1 MKMEHVDPVTTP
13 LWYALR
19 DLSRSHSRNPAYRV
33 LSDEGFEVFTPMT
46 QRLFMEN
53 GRQVSRKV
61 PFMPDLLFV
70 HEVRERLD
78 VAVERVTNLQY
89 RFARGGY
96 RLPITVPNKDMEDF
110 IRAVASSDEPRYF
123 RPEEITPAMFGRGI
137 RIVGGPLDGHE
148 GRLLTA
154 RGSKRRWLLVEL
166 PNFLTAAVEVS
177 PEFIRVA
184 E

>member
-1 MKMEHVDPVTTP
+1 MAFREDKNEKC
-13 LWYALR
+13 WYVLR
-19 DLSRSHSRNPAYRV
+19 DLKRPNAKLPAYRE
-33 LSDEGFEVFTPMT
+33 LSAARFEVFTPLEDRVVT
-46 QRLFMEN
+46 RG
-53 GRQVSRKV
+53 GRRIREEI
-61 PFMPDLLFV
+61 PFIRDLLFV
-70 HEVRERLD
+70 HDTRDALD
-78 VAVERVTNLQY
+78 PVVEQCPTLQY
-89 RFARGGY
+89 RFQKGGGY
-96 RLPITVPNKDMEDF
+96 KKPMTVAGAAMERF
-110 IRAVASSDEPRYF
+110 IHAVSVSKKTRYYL
-123 RPEEITPAMFGRGI
+123 PEEITPDMFGRDI

>member
-1 MKMEHVDPVTTP
+1 MTVAGAAMERFIH
-13 LWYALR
+13 A
-19 DLSRSHSRNPAYRV
+19 
-33 LSDEGFEVFTPMT
+33 
-46 QRLFMEN
+46 
-53 GRQVSRKV
+53 VSVSKK
-61 PFMPDLLFV
+61 
-70 HEVRERLD
+70 
-78 VAVERVTNLQY
+78 T
-89 RFARGGY
+89 
-96 RLPITVPNKDMEDF
+96 
-110 IRAVASSDEPRYF
+110 RYYL
-123 RPEEITPAMFGRGI
+123 PEELTPAMFGRDI